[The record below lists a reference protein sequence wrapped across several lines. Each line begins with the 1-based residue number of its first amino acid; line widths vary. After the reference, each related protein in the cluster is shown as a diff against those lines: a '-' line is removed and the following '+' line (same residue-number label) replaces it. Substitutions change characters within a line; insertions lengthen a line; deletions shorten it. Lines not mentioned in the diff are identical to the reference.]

1 MEKLQYLEQYRQV
14 KTLKNGVRVLL
25 RPLRRDDGEKLVELF
40 ATATPED
47 MTYFRRD
54 VTNRELVMSWA
65 ENVNLLSVFPLIA
78 EVNGRIIG
86 DATLHF
92 GSEYTRH
99 LAWLRIF
106 LSPEFRRMGIGA
118 LMLSNLVSIAK
129 RLGLQQVI
137 AEVLATQEQRMKA
150 LDVLGFQR
158 EYRHRDY
165 FITPCGETVDMDVF
179 VLRLTEPGEQF

>member
-1 MEKLQYLEQYRQV
+1 METLQYLEQYRQV

-25 RPLRRDDGEKLVELF
+25 RPLRPEDADKLVTLF
-40 ATATPED
+40 ASATPED
-47 MTYFRRD
+47 TTYFRRD
-54 VTNRELVMSWA
+54 VTDEELVKSWA
-65 ENVNLLSVFPLIA
+65 REVNLLSVFPLVA

-92 GSEYTRH
+92 GADYLRH

-118 LMLSNLVSIAK
+118 LMLSNLVSIAR

-137 AEVLATQEQRMKA
+137 AEVLASQVQRMKA

-165 FITPCGETVDMDVF
+165 FITPDGETIDMDVY